1 MARRRRLRRHNWPP
15 ERTRFGTS
23 VCWQRNRSC
32 RTRTFLQSTKR
43 RLRRRRYRRLVPR
56 FAHNAA
62 NNSSGTM
69 RTECTHGLACAQYF
83 STPAISLCSP
93 RLTRSQS
100 GICNRTLM
108 SAGIDDSG
116 PAHALP
122 DVSGR
127 TGRVLSVAALM
138 GISLCRCSGS
148 TVDCTVTGCPCGSDA
163 ADGIVEVAAAMVIAA
178 NEPSR
183 MKTTMRFFI
192 LN

>member
-1 MARRRRLRRHNWPP
+1 
-15 ERTRFGTS
+15 
-23 VCWQRNRSC
+23 
-32 RTRTFLQSTKR
+32 
-43 RLRRRRYRRLVPR
+43 
-56 FAHNAA
+56 
-62 NNSSGTM
+62 
-69 RTECTHGLACAQYF
+69 
-83 STPAISLCSP
+83 
-93 RLTRSQS
+93 
-100 GICNRTLM
+100 M

-148 TVDCTVTGCPCGSDA
+148 TVDCTVTGCSCGSDA